1 MIVGNETSVDNK
13 RSRVTALSS
22 LSVSVVTL
30 LGLGLAIEY
39 TLLMVTRY
47 REERVRSNSLRI

>member
-1 MIVGNETSVDNK
+1 LLGVIWILAS
-13 RSRVTALSS
+13 VTALSS

-30 LGLGLAIEY
+30 LGLGLAIDY
-39 TLLMVTRY
+39 SLLMVTRY